1 MEEASV
7 PQAAPQY
14 SVESGL
20 EGQAR
25 AWVRLLASGQARRED
40 ARRLERW
47 CAISPQHAQA
57 FKREAG
63 LWRQLGHA
71 AERTSAGDA
80 ELAAIRRAAAQARL
94 APPRARLSR
103 RAFIGGAVAASA
115 AAAGVMVVHPPL
127 ALWPSLAALQA
138 DYRTGIGQQ
147 LQVALAPDVDLQL
160 NTRSSVAVRA
170 REGATVGIDLID
182 GEVAV
187 NTTRPFSVSVGSG
200 LIDTA
205 YSRFE
210 VRRLNGEVCVT
221 CMEGQVGVSVAG
233 RRQVLVA
240 NEQLEFGGTGAP
252 VLGRIDAQARS
263 DWLRGVINFRQTALV
278 EVVSEINRY
287 RPGRLVLM
295 ADALLQKPV
304 SGRFRIDEMDKAIG
318 QIQRLFRLSATTLPG
333 GIVILA

>member
-1 MEEASV
+1 MEEASA
-7 PQAAPQY
+7 PQAAPRRP
-14 SVESGL
+14 VEPDL

-25 AWVRLLASGQARRED
+25 EWVRLLASGQARRED

-47 CAISPQHAQA
+47 CAISPEHAQA
-57 FKREAG
+57 FQREAG
-63 LWRQLGHA
+63 LWRQLGTA
-71 AERTSAGDA
+71 ADQAGASDP
-80 ELAAIRRAAAQARL
+80 ELAAIRRAAAQVRL

-115 AAAGVMVVHPPL
+115 AAVGVMLVHPPL
-127 ALWPSLAALQA
+127 ALWPSLASLQA
-138 DYRTGIGQQ
+138 DYRTDIGQQ

-160 NTRSSVAVRA
+160 NTRSSVAVRT
-170 REGATVGIDLID
+170 RQGATVGIDLID

-187 NTTRPFSVSVGSG
+187 NTTRPFAVSVGNG

-233 RRQVLVA
+233 RRQVRAA
-240 NEQLEFGGTGAP
+240 NEQLTYGGAGAP
-252 VLGRIDAQARS
+252 VLSRVDAQAQS
-263 DWLRGVINFRQTALV
+263 DWQRGVINFRQAALAD
-278 EVVSEINRY
+278 VVSEINRY

-318 QIQRLFRLSATTLPG
+318 QIQRLFHLNATSLPG